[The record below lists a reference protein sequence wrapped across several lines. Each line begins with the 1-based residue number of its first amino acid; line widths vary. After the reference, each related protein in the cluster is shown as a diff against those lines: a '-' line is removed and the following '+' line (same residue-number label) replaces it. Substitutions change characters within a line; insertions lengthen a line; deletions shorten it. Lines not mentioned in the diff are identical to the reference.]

1 MNVLLWL
8 IWLYQR
14 IFRRYTSRPVNRG
27 SQPMYPCYE
36 MTSPGEAPK
45 VTIDAY
51 DEENDVYSYTVRTG
65 DPESLDLGPL
75 PEPGYNALRGP
86 YGEPSGGDIADVPG
100 LRWQEAMRI
109 PPPGVVHADDLYT
122 MVPEDFQNPKNG
134 HRP

>member
-14 IFRRYTSRPVNRG
+14 IFRRYTRVASYPPPEPV
-27 SQPMYPCYE
+27 
-36 MTSPGEAPK
+36 
-45 VTIDAY
+45 
-51 DEENDVYSYTVRTG
+51 YT
-65 DPESLDLGPL
+65 DPL

-109 PPPGVVHADDLYT
+109 PPPGDCPMSY
-122 MVPEDFQNPKNG
+122 VPEDFQNPKNG